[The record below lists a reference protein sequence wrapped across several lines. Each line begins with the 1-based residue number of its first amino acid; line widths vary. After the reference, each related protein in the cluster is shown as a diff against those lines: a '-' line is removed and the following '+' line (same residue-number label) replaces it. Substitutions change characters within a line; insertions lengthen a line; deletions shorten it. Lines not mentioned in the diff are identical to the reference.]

1 MGFKKKQAVKETVE
15 LTKKELIDIVKD
27 TVAQQI
33 SIYDKKQKRARTGSI
48 IGKVFRLL
56 LISAIMV
63 VITHIFPLLS
73 SNEEVDENVEDD
85 ETISV

>member
-85 ETISV
+85 GTISV